1 MDSEVSEKP
10 EGFRETRILIA
21 NGAIAAKQAALQRVR
36 SELSILHEKEAQL
49 EDAIYE
55 IKENRDRLLLERW
68 GTGEPEWSLILERP
82 EKNSQILAERGEE
95 EIKKLG
101 LFTAGVFEKNQQ
113 KALGVSIRGETT
125 NKQLKKISLSLETIF
140 PHLYAVTDGERA
152 VIVCHSAPESF
163 DLQIRQS
170 ISNGL
175 ISVTM
180 FMYGRKDPKYFN
192 SFMDA
197 VTFIR
202 NNMIGNRFRYKT
214 LDDLL

>member
-1 MDSEVSEKP
+1 MDSEVGEKP

-21 NGAIAAKQAALQRVR
+21 NGAIAAKQVALQRVR
-36 SELSILHEKEAQL
+36 SDLSKLLEKEAQL
-49 EDAIYE
+49 EAAIYE
-55 IKENRDRLLLERW
+55 IKENRDKLLLQRW
-68 GTGEPEWSLILERP
+68 GTGEPEWKVILERP
-82 EKNSQILAERGEE
+82 EKSSQILAERGEE

-101 LFTAGVFEKNQQ
+101 LFTAGFFEKNQQ
-113 KALGVSIRGETT
+113 KALGVAIRGETT
-125 NKQLKKISLSLETIF
+125 NEQLQKISSSLETIF

-163 DLQIRQS
+163 DLQIRQL

-180 FMYGRKDPKYFN
+180 FTYGRKDPTYFN
-192 SFMDA
+192 SFIDA

-202 NNMIGNRFRYKT
+202 NNMIGNRFRHKAT
-214 LDDLL
+214 DDLL

>member
-1 MDSEVSEKP
+1 
-10 EGFRETRILIA
+10 
-21 NGAIAAKQAALQRVR
+21 
-36 SELSILHEKEAQL
+36 
-49 EDAIYE
+49 
-55 IKENRDRLLLERW
+55 
-68 GTGEPEWSLILERP
+68 
-82 EKNSQILAERGEE
+82 
-95 EIKKLG
+95 
-101 LFTAGVFEKNQQ
+101 
-113 KALGVSIRGETT
+113 
-125 NKQLKKISLSLETIF
+125 
-140 PHLYAVTDGERA
+140 GERA